1 MKVRVLYWKDAKRR
15 ETNTDNIPTLEDI
28 RRDYVPVYDGKM
40 LHAKLDNIHAIL
52 NTIPRDFIG
61 ELPPGVQHYMMST
74 GDIIELDGECYVKLP
89 VGWTFPA
96 GYWPG

>member
-1 MKVRVLYWKDAKRR
+1 MKVRVLYWKDAKWGKVS
-15 ETNTDNIPTLEDI
+15 TDNLPALWDI
-28 RRDYVPVYDGKM
+28 KRDYVPVYDGKM
-40 LHAKLDNIHAIL
+40 LHVTPDKLHAIL

-74 GDIIELDGECYVKLP
+74 GDIIELDGECHVKLP
-89 VGWTFPA
+89 SGWTFPE